1 MVGKGEAERGRKRL
15 RRCSVFPSPDAPSRF
30 VKLHSVSSLSL
41 SFPLP
46 PPLSPPYR
54 LSLPIYISLSFSRLF
69 STIFGLLRLGPDSD
83 PRPYLYDICVHYL
96 AREKYTAP
104 GFLRYDEPT
113 ARRAGEKTQAVESAR
128 GSLLYLRGIN
138 PASQPGSQS

>member
-15 RRCSVFPSPDAPSRF
+15 RWCSVFPSPDAPSRF

-69 STIFGLLRLGPDSD
+69 SNLWSTPTWSD

-96 AREKYTAP
+96 AREEYTAP

-113 ARRAGEKTQAVESAR
+113 ARRAREKSQAVESAR